1 MKAHIAHTQT
11 QMGIYRIGGTGIVHC
26 VDALAIVSVPATSI
40 HVHTPTCV
48 RTMLCTHT
56 PESLPSW
63 NINLVLLG
71 DDFLVGDAFLFH
83 QYHLSSSSH

>member
-1 MKAHIAHTQT
+1 
-11 QMGIYRIGGTGIVHC
+11 MGIYRIGGTGIVHC

-48 RTMLCTHT
+48 RAMLCTHT

-63 NINLVLLG
+63 NINLVLVG
-71 DDFLVGDAFLFH
+71 DDFLIGDAFWFH
-83 QYHLSSSSH
+83 Q